1 MRILCFSS
9 KGFCH
14 QESDQLIESLF
25 QAQLGQDGLSSM
37 DLGNQ
42 RGGDQISKELDVL
55 HLGKIVKQMVAF
67 DSSLADASEPCI
79 SADGGLEQLRC
90 SLN

>member
-1 MRILCFSS
+1 
-9 KGFCH
+9 
-14 QESDQLIESLF
+14 
-25 QAQLGQDGLSSM
+25 M

-67 DSSLADASEPCI
+67 
-79 SADGGLEQLRC
+79 
-90 SLN
+90 